1 MESKIVFSKK
11 SYEEKERSNIYRHLL
26 DRVITMWDILTL
38 ILRAGGLMRIDRDV
52 LRHKGTGRQLW
63 YHIRYIWNQR
73 LSVKKKIMQ
82 RCDNPTYITI
92 YWMVL
97 YQRDTLTIMNDIIN
111 KNQIRNLYDHQLRE
125 NRIQG

>member
-1 MESKIVFSKK
+1 
-11 SYEEKERSNIYRHLL
+11 
-26 DRVITMWDILTL
+26 
-38 ILRAGGLMRIDRDV
+38 
-52 LRHKGTGRQLW
+52 
-63 YHIRYIWNQR
+63 
-73 LSVKKKIMQ
+73 MQ